1 MNLTRLFIFLANIL
15 LFIEFVLKKSGLLR
29 LFLLRHRDLEVSS
42 LKDFHGPAVVAVE
55 EQSSVLTFKSP
66 EGIPEVHLF
75 NSRPCRRVSSVVV
88 NVKSGLTFI
97 NGNQILQESS
107 SWSTNEIKKDRFDGS
122 HLVKR
127 FPSKVADTL
136 EDAVILSS
144 QGFYHWLIEDLPRY
158 LFLLENSLVP
168 FRTLVYKK
176 KPKYVSDFL
185 NMFDIKYENSSRIV
199 FVPRLL
205 VPGKNPE
212 TGFPNP
218 KDLEILRNKFLRN
231 SLSRTGRKIY
241 ITRAY
246 STRSPKWESDLSS
259 KLSQDGWEIVS
270 AERLT
275 LEEQVQV
282 FASAS
287 QVCGFHGAGLSGV
300 VWAEVGTRVIE
311 IEPEFRSNCFANLS
325 LALNHDYHR
334 IRSSQLSCLDIYT
347 QVNSISSQKA

>member
-1 MNLTRLFIFLANIL
+1 MNLFL
-15 LFIEFVLKKSGLLR
+15 IEFVLKKSGLLR
-29 LFLLRHRDLEVSS
+29 LFPRRYRNLEVSS
-42 LKDFHGPAVVAVE
+42 LKDIPSPAVVGVE
-55 EQSSVLTFKSP
+55 EQSSALTFKSP
-66 EGIPEVHLF
+66 EGITEVHFF
-75 NSRPCRRVSSVVV
+75 NSRPCGRVSSVVV

-107 SWSTNEIKKDRFDGS
+107 SWPISEIKRDRFDGS
-122 HLVKR
+122 YLVKGIS
-127 FPSKVADTL
+127 SKVTDTL
-136 EDAVILSS
+136 EDAAILSS

-158 LFLLENSLVP
+158 LFLLENSLVS
-168 FRTLVYKK
+168 FRTIVYKK

-185 NMFDIKYENSSRIV
+185 EMFDIKYKNSSRV
-199 FVPRLL
+199 AFVPRLL

-231 SLSRTGRKIY
+231 SLNCTGRKIY

-246 STRSPKWESDLSS
+246 STRSPKWESELSS

-275 LEEQVQV
+275 LEGQVQL

-287 QVCGFHGAGLSGV
+287 QICGVHGAGLSGV
-300 VWAEVGTRVIE
+300 VWADAGTRVIE
-311 IEPEFRSNCFANLS
+311 IEQEFRSNCFANLS
-325 LALNHDYHR
+325 SALNHDYHR
-334 IRSSQLSCLDIYT
+334 IRSSKLSCLDIFT
-347 QVNSISSQKA
+347 EVQSISSKKY